1 MWPRYSIV
9 TGLPYDRENT
19 TMSDL
24 EMCSSCQAE
33 YNNIHNRRHYSQTNS
48 CPDCSIPIHLYDN
61 NGVEISNDAESIL
74 LIVNESLRHG
84 HILAVKGIGGY
95 LLLCDATKQ
104 FSVITLRNRKQ
115 RPAKPFAVMYPS
127 IEMMEEDLNITAKE
141 REALLGKIAPIVL
154 CKLKGDPS
162 TGLCAGAIAPG
173 LDKIGAVLPYT
184 PLLALIMEQW
194 NKPLIATSGNLSGS
208 PIVYTDEDALLW
220 LTEYADF
227 ILSFERDI
235 VAPQDDSVMQFAE
248 KSQQPIIIRRSR
260 GLAPNYFPSPFS
272 DTGNILAMGAEL
284 KSAFALTANNNLYIS
299 QFLGDQANFESQ
311 ISFNNT
317 LSHL

>member
-1 MWPRYSIV
+1 
-9 TGLPYDRENT
+9 
-19 TMSDL
+19 
-24 EMCSSCQAE
+24 
-33 YNNIHNRRHYSQTNS
+33 
-48 CPDCSIPIHLYDN
+48 
-61 NGVEISNDAESIL
+61 
-74 LIVNESLRHG
+74 
-84 HILAVKGIGGY
+84 
-95 LLLCDATKQ
+95 
-104 FSVITLRNRKQ
+104 
-115 RPAKPFAVMYPS
+115 
-127 IEMMEEDLNITAKE
+127 
-141 REALLGKIAPIVL
+141 
-154 CKLKGDPS
+154 
-162 TGLCAGAIAPG
+162 
-173 LDKIGAVLPYT
+173 
-184 PLLALIMEQW
+184 MEQW

-317 LSHL
+317 LSHLLKTLQVRPNQILIDSHPNYFVSKMERNWRKNGIYL